1 MTDPLCRWCTR
12 PKSEHRFRLGALL
25 SSLMCAGWS
34 EMPSPPA
41 ASLAIFGKPMIL
53 AETHPGLHHTNI
65 GPFECILMPAVGA
78 NRGRWWWSIE
88 TRPKFADVT
97 SDYVD
102 TPEAGA
108 KAIEKALMDIE
119 TSIRRARTK

>member
-1 MTDPLCRWCTR
+1 VSDARGTAGKRSRCGLC
-12 PKSEHRFRLGALL
+12 G
-25 SSLMCAGWS
+25 
-34 EMPSPPA
+34 
-41 ASLAIFGKPMIL
+41 
-53 AETHPGLHHTNI
+53 
-65 GPFECILMPAVGA
+65 